1 MELSGNYFTYNG
13 ISSMEYGMIFAN
25 ANTSRNLALT
35 GEIASV
41 TVFNKRD
48 KRNYLIGESYE
59 ESALVFEAEVITDD
73 DHALDSTARREV
85 EKWLFHQAD
94 YRKLYIDTGCD
105 TKHSIFPEFHFLNE
119 YGDDYTWDHGEIG
132 LFFNLRNPIV
142 IGETYVV
149 KVNQVEYV
157 VTATESL
164 FMSDYCVSLNVP
176 GVFEI
181 QYVKIG
187 LTDFEEYN
195 AVYSPYEYEENESGM
210 GAFTPVSI
218 GIYTK
223 EFYESNVPYYL
234 NCRFIRPEKLE
245 SVAGVVGYK
254 FTVECDSAM
263 AWRNPSV
270 IEWSFSDN
278 SSIAESEIA
287 DVFNTTVTVDVD
299 TDIRDYVYPKV
310 TVTTGDVGG
319 DIMISNL
326 TDDPTRVTA
335 FVGLTPNITFTMNG
349 NGINYI
355 SGDNYLKF
363 SNRHF
368 IRLLDGENTLS
379 LYGDISGLKIE
390 FQNQRYL

>member
-13 ISSMEYGMIFAN
+13 ISSREYGMIFAN

-73 DHALDSTARREV
+73 DHALDSTARREM

-94 YRKLYIDTGCD
+94 YRKLYIDTTCNSSDGLDD
-105 TKHSIFPEFHFLNE
+105 TS
-119 YGDDYTWDHGEIG
+119 
-132 LFFNLRNPIV
+132 
-142 IGETYVV
+142 ETQA
-149 KVNQVEYV
+149 K
-157 VTATESL
+157 L
-164 FMSDYCVSLNVP
+164 
-176 GVFEI
+176 
-181 QYVKIG
+181 
-187 LTDFEEYN
+187 
-195 AVYSPYEYEENESGM
+195 
-210 GAFTPVSI
+210 
-218 GIYTK
+218 
-223 EFYESNVPYYL
+223 YL
-234 NCRFIRPEKLE
+234 NCRFVNPEKLE

-254 FTVECDSAM
+254 FTIECDSAM
-263 AWRNPSV
+263 AWQDTSPYIWMFGALGDPDNRGAEGV
-270 IEWSFSDN
+270 I
-278 SSIAESEIA
+278 
-287 DVFNTTVTVDVD
+287 NTTVTVNVD
-299 TDIRDYVYPKV
+299 TDIRDFVYPKV
-310 TVTTGDVGG
+310 TITTGDAGG

-335 FVGLTPNITFTMNG
+335 FTGLTPNITFTMNG

-363 SNRHF
+363 SNRNF

-379 LYGDISGLKIE
+379 LYGDISGLTIE